1 MRFEQDVV
9 IPVEVQSVTLDKL
22 SRKNVCVQWNG
33 DEACDQ

>member
-22 SRKNVCVQWNG
+22 SRKKRMCAVEWR
-33 DEACDQ
+33 